1 VVLLQQHQQ
10 EVEAEQSVAS
20 STVSKKTFGM
30 TCSLEKSL

>member
-1 VVLLQQHQQ
+1 
-10 EVEAEQSVAS
+10 VEAEQSVAS